1 MKKIGIV
8 FTLLT
13 TLILSACSNVNSQN
27 TLEAKAFESGIK
39 AETKPQLIDVRTEGE
54 FAGGF
59 IDGAVNWPVG
69 SSAFEKGVATLDK
82 TKPVYVYCLSG
93 GRSGSAAK
101 DLAKLGFTKVY
112 NLKGGTLAW
121 QGAGMNLVTS
131 SKAPKK
137 EAGLTRAQYDAQ
149 IAKGDIIVDFYAPW
163 CGPCKKMEPDLA
175 QINAEGKIKVIRIDV
190 DKNPELAKSFNI
202 NEIPIVYAY
211 RDGKQLITLIGY
223 QTKEMLVAPFKQ

>member
-8 FTLLT
+8 FTLLA
-13 TLILSACSNVNSQN
+13 TLFLGACSNVNSQN
-27 TLEAKAFESGIK
+27 ALDAKAFESGIK
-39 AETKPQLIDVRTEGE
+39 VETKPQLVDVRTEEE

-59 IDGAVNWPVG
+59 IAGAVNWPVG
-69 SSAFEKGVATLDK
+69 SDAFDKGVATLDK

-121 QGAGMNLVTS
+121 QNAGMNLATTAN
-131 SKAPKK
+131 APKK

-149 IAKGDIIVDFYAPW
+149 IAKGDVIVDFYATW

-175 QINAEGKIKVIRIDV
+175 QISAEGKIKVIRIDV
-190 DKNPELAKSFNI
+190 DKNPGLAKSFNI

-223 QTKEMLVAPFKQ
+223 QTKDMLVAPFKQ